1 MARRAPLAPR
11 LSAVLAVTGVAVV
24 AVLIAGAITGSGPG
38 DDRSRLDTDDVSAPA
53 TTTSSTTTTEAE
65 VLGVV
70 VERSPVA
77 PVASV
82 PPATTEVPVTEA
94 PTTTTTTAAPA
105 PTAAPTTSTTMAPPP
120 PPPPPPAPTTA
131 TVALTARGDGSVD
144 VVLTG
149 PDGSRE
155 ISFGPGGGSTRIEGL
170 TPGNHQLFARVEGSA
185 PPPGDDGTQVG
196 GGVTM
201 VPSDVVSIGAGQ
213 TLSATFDGARW
224 TLVLA

>member
-1 MARRAPLAPR
+1 MIRRASLAPR
-11 LSAVLAVTGVAVV
+11 LSAVLAVTGVAVL
-24 AVLIAGAITGSGPG
+24 AVLAAGAITGSRPG
-38 DDRSRLDTDDVSAPA
+38 HDRSRLDTDDVSAPA
-53 TTTSSTTTTEAE
+53 TTSSTTTTEAE

-82 PPATTEVPVTEA
+82 PPATTEVPATAA
-94 PTTTTTTAAPA
+94 PTTTTTTSAPA
-105 PTAAPTTSTTMAPPP
+105 PAAAPTTSTTMAPPP
-120 PPPPPPAPTTA
+120 PPPPPAPATA
-131 TVALTARGDGSVD
+131 TIGLTARGDGTVS

-155 ISFGPGGGSTRIEGL
+155 IPLGPRGGSTRIEGL
-170 TPGNHQLFARVEGSA
+170 TPGNHQLFARVEGNA
-185 PPPGDDGTQVG
+185 PPPDDDDTQVG

-201 VPSDVVSIGAGQ
+201 VPSDLVSIGAGQ
-213 TLSATFDGARW
+213 TLSATFDGSRW

>member
-11 LSAVLAVTGVAVV
+11 LSAVLAVTGVAVL
-24 AVLIAGAITGSGPG
+24 AVLAAGAITGTGPG
-38 DDRSRLDTDDVSAPA
+38 DDRSRLDTDDLSAPA
-53 TTTSSTTTTEAE
+53 TTSSTTTTEAE

-82 PPATTEVPVTEA
+82 PPATTEVPATAA
-94 PTTTTTTAAPA
+94 PTTTSAPA
-105 PTAAPTTSTTMAPPP
+105 PTAAPTTSTTVAP

-131 TVALTARGDGSVD
+131 TIALTARGDGTVSV
-144 VVLTG
+144 VVTG
-149 PDGSRE
+149 PDGTRE
-155 ISFGPGGGSTRIEGL
+155 IPFGPGGGSTRIDGL
-170 TPGNHQLFARVEGSA
+170 TSGTHQLFARVEGSA

-196 GGVTM
+196 GGVAM
-201 VPSDVVSIGAGQ
+201 VPSDAVSIGAGR